1 MQELRPAENA
11 DTLIALLTE
20 QRDLYGQL
28 RALSERQREL
38 IVGDRPELLLNILHD
53 RQTLVAAL
61 VRLNDQL
68 AVYRRRWDEVY
79 AALPVETRDRA
90 STLLRDINAL
100 LGVILRVDQEDG
112 ALLSARQQAVGRE
125 LNELT
130 GGQSANAAYARQSS
144 GAPTALSADLKG

>member
-1 MQELRPAENA
+1 MQELRPPENA

-20 QRDLYGQL
+20 QRELYGRL

-53 RQTLVAAL
+53 RQALVAAL

-90 STLLRDINAL
+90 SGLLRDINAL

-125 LNELT
+125 LNDLS

-144 GAPTALSADLKG
+144 GGPTALSADLKG